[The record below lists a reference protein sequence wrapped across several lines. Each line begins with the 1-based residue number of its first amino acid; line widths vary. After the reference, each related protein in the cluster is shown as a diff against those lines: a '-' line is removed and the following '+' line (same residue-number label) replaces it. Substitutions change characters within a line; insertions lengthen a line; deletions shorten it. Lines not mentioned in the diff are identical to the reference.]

1 MKKRELELVGTNDSE
16 LIDLPEIDDYIE
28 KNEYYLSV
36 ARRFR
41 FARALTIMLLIVYV
55 LSMLTFF
62 SQDITVAN
70 LKYLMRDINIS
81 SSSGEAFSKVSY
93 SAEPIQRFDIY
104 RGELLYVTGS
114 TVKMYSATGNTG
126 ISAELSYEE
135 PVTLCTEKYVLIYDL
150 GGDTFSLYNSFSELY
165 RENTEYDIVA
175 ADLCDTGAFAVTTR
189 SREYKNIVYLYNGD
203 FELTARY
210 SKRDYVTDIALSS
223 DGTRLVIATVA
234 SESDGIVANLSF
246 YEPGLDSVLATVTVG
261 SDYPTAVGRVDG
273 GFVMIGVDGVYFF
286 DNNGTQ
292 TGEYIYGGKVDMYD
306 VSDTAVMLTLPQ
318 NTLGT
323 RNRVIILDIFGEVT
337 YNKVIDEKLS
347 DINISDMGAAYLLT
361 ADRAVM
367 IDVESST
374 EKSTAVI
381 GTAKRILP
389 IGKEKTLL
397 CTSSGAEM
405 LDFSI
410 LASIN
415 N

>member
-1 MKKRELELVGTNDSE
+1 MKKRELELVGTNDGE
-16 LIDLPEIDDYIE
+16 IVDLPEIDDYTE
-28 KNEYYLSV
+28 KNEYYLAV
-36 ARRFR
+36 ARRFK
-41 FARALTIMLLIVYV
+41 FARVLTIMLLIVYV

-104 RGELLYVTGS
+104 RGELLYVTGNA
-114 TVKMYSATGNTG
+114 VKMYSATGNTG

-165 RENTEYDIVA
+165 RETTEYDIIS
-175 ADLCDTGAFAVTTR
+175 ADLCDTGAFAVATK

-210 SKRDYVTDIALSS
+210 SKRDYVTDVALSA
-223 DGTRLVIATVA
+223 DGTRLAIATVA
-234 SESDGIVANLSF
+234 STSTGIVTSINF
-246 YEPGLDSVLATVTVG
+246 YEPGMDSELTTVTVG
-261 SDYPTAVGRVDG
+261 GDYPTALERIDG
-273 GFVMIGVDGVYFF
+273 GFVMIGVDGAYFF
-286 DNNGTQ
+286 DNNGARI
-292 TGEYIYGGKVDMYD
+292 GEYMYGGKLDMYD
-306 VSDTAVMLTLPQ
+306 VTASAVMLTVPQ

-323 RNRVIILDIFGEVT
+323 RNRVIILDGDGGVA

-347 DINISDMGAAYLLT
+347 DVSISDMGEAYLLT

-367 IDVESST
+367 IDTVTST
-374 EKSTAVI
+374 EKSTPVV

-389 IGKEKTLL
+389 IGEQTALL
-397 CTSSGAEM
+397 CTSSGAET
-405 LDFSI
+405 LDFSV

-415 N
+415 D